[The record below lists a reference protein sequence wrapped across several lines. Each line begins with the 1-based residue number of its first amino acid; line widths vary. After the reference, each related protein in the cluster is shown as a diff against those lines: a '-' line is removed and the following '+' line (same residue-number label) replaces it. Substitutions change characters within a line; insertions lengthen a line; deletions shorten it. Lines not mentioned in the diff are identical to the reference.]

1 MVVLGLANVIPTN
14 TPAFQ
19 EYALH
24 TMITNAESVASQWNL
39 DVKRPFTTNLVTY
52 NGLKPHPLGISG
64 AIVLVNRF
72 AFRALYGRFD
82 GFADKPYECQV
93 FLTDDVAKN
102 DAVQEPWIRMTNLL
116 TLQKAQKIAED
127 GLLSIG
133 LTSDKTGFTNV
144 DVAKQWQY
152 DWDGKVYL
160 LPYYTF
166 KWKSA
171 QADAQIDIS
180 GITSNIVGFDLVGP
194 MLRLNRPTNYLELLG
209 LPTNTVFV
217 RRRFVPPGQP
227 AAYELYEP

>member
-82 GFADKPYECQV
+82 GFADNP
-93 FLTDDVAKN
+93 
-102 DAVQEPWIRMTNLL
+102 
-116 TLQKAQKIAED
+116 
-127 GLLSIG
+127 
-133 LTSDKTGFTNV
+133 TNV
-144 DVAKQWQY
+144 R
-152 DWDGKVYL
+152 
-160 LPYYTF
+160 
-166 KWKSA
+166 S
-171 QADAQIDIS
+171 S
-180 GITSNIVGFDLVGP
+180 
-194 MLRLNRPTNYLELLG
+194 
-209 LPTNTVFV
+209 
-217 RRRFVPPGQP
+217 
-227 AAYELYEP
+227 